1 MKKYRR
7 MRKLAAGGFTYDD
20 AYNGVIG
27 LDNIA
32 GTTGTSI
39 NAGLVARPS
48 APIDPGLKKP
58 ASGGG
63 ISAGAIGGA
72 AALGTGLMDAIDTP
86 NQYGNNSTGVTIG
99 KGALGGA
106 ASGAVI
112 GSAVPG
118 IGTAIGAA
126 AGAVIGGVSGLLNAK
141 KMRRKER
148 ELYANQLQQHRKYD
162 NAVSQALA
170 TDPSMVEGSR
180 GASYYKNGGT
190 MYLRKLAFGGPGDPG
205 TISGKPILPD
215 DNYRLRKI
223 DSLSGAWGVP
233 TNKIYT
239 TSYYNYG
246 DSKAIGGIPR
256 RMDYNA
262 AMPDGTPR
270 QFIDYYEG
278 VTRGS
283 TDYVNQPKYGPIV
296 KREDGG
302 SLIKP
307 SHRGK
312 FTRWAQ
318 NHDMSV
324 SEATSH
330 VLANKDNYSEGVRK
344 MAQFSR
350 NFGGHENGGLIRP
363 DQSLMGQKAMGG
375 TIKGLNSNGV
385 EFVGNNHENGGIQ
398 LPAMGAEV
406 ENNETA
412 AGNFVFSDNLGF
424 AKLHR
429 PIAKAIGK
437 IEKKPQTPDRINAL
451 QLLRD
456 REERL
461 ALNQESYKRQKGIS

>member
-1 MKKYRR
+1 

-32 GTTGTSI
+32 GTTGTSV
-39 NAGLVARPS
+39 NAGLVAKPATGLARPS
-48 APIDPGLKKP
+48 
-58 ASGGG
+58 GGTG
-63 ISAGAIGGA
+63 VSAGAIGGA

-86 NQYGNNSTGVTIG
+86 NQYGNQSSGVTIG

-106 ASGAVI
+106 AAGATI

-118 IGTAIGAA
+118 IGTAIGAV
-126 AGAVIGGVSGLLNAK
+126 AGAVIGGVGGWLNAK
-141 KMRRKER
+141 KMRRKEK
-148 ELYANQLQQHRKYD
+148 EMFANQLQQRRKYD
-162 NAVSQALA
+162 NAVSEALGA
-170 TDPSMVEGSR
+170 DPGMVEGYR
-180 GASYYKNGGT
+180 GASYYKNGGS
-190 MYLRKLAFGGPGDPG
+190 MYLRKLAFGGPGDPEK
-205 TISGKPILPD
+205 TMNGKPIPPA

-223 DSLSGAWGVP
+223 DSLSGAWGIP
-233 TNKIYT
+233 TNQIYT

-246 DSKAIGGIPR
+246 DSKTTGGIPR
-256 RMDYNA
+256 RTDFNA
-262 AMPDGTPR
+262 TMPNGNPR

-302 SLIKP
+302 PLIKP

-312 FTRWAQ
+312 FTRWAA

-324 SEATSH
+324 GEATSH
-330 VLANKDNYSEGVRK
+330 VLANKDDYSEGVRK

-350 NFGGHENGGLIRP
+350 NFGGHEMGGLIRP
-363 DQSLMGQKAMGG
+363 DQSLNGQRAMGG
-375 TIKGLNSNGV
+375 TVKNLNSNGV
-385 EFVGNNHENGGIQ
+385 EFVGNSHENGGIQ
-398 LPAMGAEV
+398 LPNMGAEV

-429 PIAKAIGK
+429 PIARAIGK
-437 IEKKPQTPDRINAL
+437 IEKKPQTPDRMNAL

-461 ALNQESYKRQKGIS
+461 ASAQESYKRQNGIS